1 MVMLGVTRRLLD
13 LPLTPTIEDGQVVV
27 YEGMQGQILLR
38 RDVIAFQ
45 HVVGPVS
52 SLAVL
57 AEQDKMLTGW
67 AKTRCKKTCITKGGF
82 GKTAFT
88 ICASVSTVALI
99 SVNRD
104 VRPSSLFGG
113 VESGSGIVRHLI
125 TWSSRGS

>member
-1 MVMLGVTRRLLD
+1 M
-13 LPLTPTIEDGQVVV
+13 
-27 YEGMQGQILLR
+27 LR
-38 RDVIAFQ
+38 RDAIAFRR
-45 HVVGPVS
+45 VVGPIS
-52 SLAVL
+52 SSAVL
-57 AEQDKMLTGW
+57 IEQDEMLTGW

-125 TWSSRGS
+125 KLVVTGFTSDLNRLTTACLQQVSHSLPRL